1 MAIKR
6 ARESSPL
13 WVWIAVVLLV
23 LGAIS
28 YAAGVVVLEYFMTAA
43 S

>member
-13 WVWIAVVLLV
+13 WVWITVVLLV